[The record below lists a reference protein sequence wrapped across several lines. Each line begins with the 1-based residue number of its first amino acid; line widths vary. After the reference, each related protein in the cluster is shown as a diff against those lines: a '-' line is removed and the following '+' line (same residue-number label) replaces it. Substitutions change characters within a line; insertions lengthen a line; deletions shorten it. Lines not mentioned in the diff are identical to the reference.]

1 MSATFKRKAATANTA
16 GVIVHTTPVNTT
28 ALIIGLVLANKGNA
42 AETADVDIDGT
53 YIVKNAPIPIG
64 STLSVL
70 DGKVVVQQNWL
81 CEHEVI
87 ATNKK
92 DITTRFLRDNN
103 KKINKDSLL
112 KERVVRITKVKTLGD
127 L

>member
-70 DGKVVVQQNWL
+70 DGKVVVQQN
-81 CEHEVI
+81 EVVTI
-87 ATNKK
+87 TSSSNNVIDATVSV
-92 DITTRFLRDNN
+92 LE
-103 KKINKDSLL
+103 L
-112 KERVVRITKVKTLGD
+112 
-127 L
+127 

>member
-1 MSATFKRKAATANTA
+1 METSN
-16 GVIVHTTPVNTT
+16 VIN
-28 ALIIGLVLANKGNA
+28 GYK
-42 AETADVDIDGT
+42 
-53 YIVKNAPIPIG
+53 VKNKKYI
-64 STLSVL
+64 
-70 DGKVVVQQNWL
+70 VVVQQNWL

>member
-1 MSATFKRKAATANTA
+1 METSN
-16 GVIVHTTPVNTT
+16 VIN
-28 ALIIGLVLANKGNA
+28 GYK
-42 AETADVDIDGT
+42 
-53 YIVKNAPIPIG
+53 VKNKKY
-64 STLSVL
+64 
-70 DGKVVVQQNWL
+70 KVIVQQNWL

-92 DITTRFLRDNN
+92 DITTRFLREND

>member
-53 YIVKNAPIPIG
+53 YIVKNAPIPIRAKAPMFG
-64 STLSVL
+64 LAS
-70 DGKVVVQQNWL
+70 GKAIWERAPIKPPRLAPRRRVG
-81 CEHEVI
+81 I
-87 ATNKK
+87 
-92 DITTRFLRDNN
+92 NN
-103 KKINKDSLL
+103 PPLIP
-112 KERVVRITKVKTLGD
+112 EP
-127 L
+127 

>member
-1 MSATFKRKAATANTA
+1 MINGYK
-16 GVIVHTTPVNTT
+16 
-28 ALIIGLVLANKGNA
+28 
-42 AETADVDIDGT
+42 
-53 YIVKNAPIPIG
+53 VKNKKY
-64 STLSVL
+64 
-70 DGKVVVQQNWL
+70 KVIVQQNWL

-92 DITTRFLRDNN
+92 DITTRFLREND

>member
-1 MSATFKRKAATANTA
+1 METSN
-16 GVIVHTTPVNTT
+16 VIN
-28 ALIIGLVLANKGNA
+28 GYK
-42 AETADVDIDGT
+42 
-53 YIVKNAPIPIG
+53 VKNKKY
-64 STLSVL
+64 
-70 DGKVVVQQNWL
+70 KVVVQQNWL
-81 CEHEVI
+81 CEHGVI